1 MRALIAACVLLG
13 AVGFAA
19 APARADCIY
28 DIVKAREIVGS
39 MTESHAKDMAKR
51 ELKLAEEA
59 LRAGDEDED
68 LCLVHVGMCVNHARS
83 VAKSTSN

>member
-13 AVGFAA
+13 AIGFAA

-39 MTESHAKDMAKR
+39 MTESHVKDMAQR

-59 LRAGDEDED
+59 LRAGDEV

-83 VAKSTSN
+83 VAKLTGRC

>member
-1 MRALIAACVLLG
+1 MRALTAACVLLG
-13 AVGFAA
+13 VISFAA
-19 APARADCIY
+19 VPARADCIY
-28 DIVKAREIVGS
+28 DIAKAREIVGS

-59 LRAGDEDED
+59 LRAGDEE

-83 VAKSTSN
+83 VAKSNPD

>member
-1 MRALIAACVLLG
+1 MRALIVACVLLG
-13 AVGFAA
+13 TIGFAA

-28 DIVKAREIVGS
+28 DIAKAREVVAS
-39 MTESHAKDMAKR
+39 MTESHVKDMAKR

-59 LRAGDEDED
+59 LRAGDEV

-83 VAKSTSN
+83 VAKLTGRC

>member
-1 MRALIAACVLLG
+1 MRALIAACMLLS
-13 AVGFAA
+13 VIGFAA

-28 DIVKAREIVGS
+28 DIEKAREVVAA
-39 MTESHAKDMAKR
+39 MTESHAKDMARR

-59 LRAGDEDED
+59 LRAGDEK

-83 VAKSTSN
+83 VAKSPTE

>member
-1 MRALIAACVLLG
+1 MRALIVACVLLG
-13 AVGFAA
+13 AIGFAA

-28 DIVKAREIVGS
+28 DIAKARQIVAA
-39 MTESHAKDMAKR
+39 MTESHVKNMARR

-59 LRAGDEDED
+59 LRAGDEA

-83 VAKSTSN
+83 VAKLTGRC